1 VRVKHGLVSAGTVSL
16 ETPVVRGS
24 VVPRYPKFQDPQHL
38 EFWWA
43 SVRSSRT
50 TVAVPRRMAS
60 GCACAPGPAGRSWR
74 RGGGRAA
81 RASAS

>member
-38 EFWWA
+38 EFW
-43 SVRSSRT
+43 
-50 TVAVPRRMAS
+50 
-60 GCACAPGPAGRSWR
+60 
-74 RGGGRAA
+74 
-81 RASAS
+81 